1 MWLRRLSCRWWYVL
15 CAGVAV
21 ACDTDDSPPVQGDD
35 FAPSPTTTTMPS
47 IPAVPNPD
55 SSASPSAEQC
65 AAEIRPGRAGAR
77 LLTRLQ
83 YDNTVRDLVGD
94 ESAPAAAFPP
104 ENTFL
109 GFGNNVDAHTAS
121 LVLVEQQVQAAER
134 VAAAFVA
141 KGLDA
146 ALPCAAGDRS
156 DDCAAAFVTDFAS
169 RAFRRP
175 ISEAERQPL
184 LEAFAQANASWGFDK
199 GIELV
204 VASVLQSPQLLYRVE
219 TESGSRVN
227 DKVIALDGY
236 QVASRLSYF
245 LWNTMPDEELM
256 ALAASDGLREVGA
269 IQEQASRM
277 VEDPRAR
284 GTVEDFNEQWLGLSR
299 FAEIVREP
307 DGASADSAR
316 AAELNASWHRS
327 VQAFV
332 QDAYYEG
339 GGTLD
344 ALMSSQA
351 VFVDATLG
359 ELYGMDAAGV
369 AEGELTSVVDEQ
381 RAGILTQPAMMALL
395 AHSNQSAPVQR
406 GLFVREQ
413 LLCHELPP
421 PPPDVDTTPPDP
433 EPNATTRER
442 FRQHSANERCA
453 TCHQL
458 LDPIGF
464 GLENFDQLGRFR
476 SEENGIPVDASG
488 NLLIMDNSELE
499 GPFNGALELAD
510 KLSQSSQVRD
520 CLATQWFRYGM
531 GRAEAREDTCSLD
544 EVKLAFESSGGDFK
558 TLLVALTGTDVFRYR
573 APHEQDP

>member
-15 CAGVAV
+15 CAGAAV
-21 ACDTDDSPPVQGDD
+21 ACDADTNRPAAGTGFEPAPLPDESPS
-35 FAPSPTTTTMPS
+35 A
-47 IPAVPNPD
+47 PAVPNPD
-55 SSASPSAEQC
+55 TTPLPSAAQC
-65 AAEIRPGRAGAR
+65 AAEPQPGRATAR

-83 YDNTVRDLVGD
+83 FDNTVRDLVGD
-94 ESAPAAAFPP
+94 DSDPAGTFPP

-109 GFGNNVDAHTAS
+109 GFGNNADAHNAS

-134 VAAAFVA
+134 VAAAFIA
-141 KGLDA
+141 KGLDQV
-146 ALPCAAGDRS
+146 LPCDASDRS
-156 DDCAAAFVTDFAS
+156 EACADAFITDFGT

-175 ISEAERQPL
+175 VTDVERQTML
-184 LEAFAQANASWGFDK
+184 DLFSQANASWGFDK
-199 GIELV
+199 AIELV

-219 TESGSRVN
+219 TESGTRVN
-227 DKVIALDGY
+227 DKVIALDSY

-245 LWNTMPDEELM
+245 LWNTTPDTELM
-256 ALAASDGLREVGA
+256 QLAAVNGLQSVET
-269 IQEQASRM
+269 IQAQAWRM
-277 VEDPRAR
+277 VDDPRAR
-284 GTVEDFNEQWLGLSR
+284 GTIQDFNEQWLGLSR
-299 FAEIVREP
+299 FAEIARETNDP
-307 DGASADSAR
+307 ATGDDA
-316 AAELNASWHRS
+316 LNESWHRS

-332 QDAYYEG
+332 QNAYYEG
-339 GGTLD
+339 GGTMAALMTSQTVYVDGALASVYGLD
-344 ALMSSQA
+344 ASGA
-351 VFVDATLG
+351 
-359 ELYGMDAAGV
+359 
-369 AEGELTSVVDEQ
+369 AEGELAGVVDEH
-381 RAGILTQPAMMALL
+381 RAGILTQPGMMALL

-433 EPNATTRER
+433 DPNATTRER

-458 LDPIGF
+458 LDSVGF
-464 GLENFDQLGRFR
+464 GLENFDQLGRYR
-476 SEENGIPVDASG
+476 TEENGIPIDSSG
-488 NLLIMDNSELE
+488 NLLIMDNPDLE

-510 KLSQSSQVRD
+510 KLSQSDQVRD

-531 GRAEAREDTCSLD
+531 GRAEAREDSCSLD
-544 EVKLAFESSGGDFK
+544 EVKQAFADSGGDFK

>member
-15 CAGVAV
+15 CAGAAV
-21 ACDTDDSPPVQGDD
+21 ACDSDDPPAVQGDGPEPPM
-35 FAPSPTTTTMPS
+35 AALPS
-47 IPAVPNPD
+47 IPALPNPD
-55 SSASPSAEQC
+55 SPARPSADQC
-65 AAEIRPGRAGAR
+65 AAEVQPGRAGAR

-94 ESAPAAAFPP
+94 ESNPATAFPR

-109 GFGNNVDAHTAS
+109 GFGNNIDAHTAS

-134 VAAAFVA
+134 IAAAFVA
-141 KGLDA
+141 KGLDD

-156 DDCAAAFVTDFAS
+156 EACAAAFIGEFAS

-175 ISEAERQPL
+175 VSDAERQPL
-184 LEAFAQANASWGFDK
+184 LEIFTQANASWGFEK

-219 TESGSRVN
+219 TESGTRVS
-227 DKVIALDGY
+227 DKVVALDGY
-236 QVASRLSYF
+236 QVATRLSYF

-256 ALAASDGLREVGA
+256 ALAANDGLREPST
-269 IQEQASRM
+269 IQEQAWRM

-284 GTVEDFNEQWLGLSR
+284 GTIQDFNEQWLGLSR
-299 FAEIVREP
+299 FAEIVREA
-307 DGASADSAR
+307 DGVGQTGASV
-316 AAELNASWHRS
+316 AELNASWHRS

-344 ALMSSQA
+344 ALLSSRT

-359 ELYGMDAAGV
+359 ALYGLDASGA

-433 EPNATTRER
+433 DPNATTRER

-458 LDPIGF
+458 LDPVGF
-464 GLENFDQLGRFR
+464 GLENFDQLGRYR
-476 SEENGIPVDASG
+476 SDENGMPIDASG
-488 NLLIMDNSELE
+488 NLLIMDNNELE

-510 KLSQSSQVRD
+510 KLSQSGQVRD

-531 GRAEAREDTCSLD
+531 GRAETRDDTCSLD
-544 EVKLAFESSGGDFK
+544 EAKLAFETSGGDFK
-558 TLLVALTGTDVFRYR
+558 TLLVALTGTDGFRYR
-573 APHEQDP
+573 ASHEQDP